1 MLNKTGFLFSLLFF
15 LSGYSQPKKFKV
27 ILDAGHGG
35 KDYGAVYHGNIE
47 KNIAL
52 STAISVGAI
61 LENDPNIEVV
71 YTRKSD
77 VFIELQ
83 QRATIA
89 NKSKGSL
96 FVSMHCNANKNQA
109 ASGNETYVMGITRN
123 ASNLEV
129 AKSENEVVTLE
140 TDYKIKYDGFDPNS
154 PESVIG
160 ISILQE
166 EHLDQSIE
174 LAGRVQQFFTK
185 KTNSKNRGVKQ
196 AGFLVLRQ
204 ITMPR
209 VLIEMGFVS
218 NKEEGEFLNS
228 ESGQAKLAEAIA
240 GAILD
245 YKSEF
250 FNPTKNADAKDDK
263 KVVTKREEDITKETP
278 KIVLDKKEEIVTKAT
293 PKKVEKTNE
302 KGIVFKIQISAS
314 SRELETL
321 PQNFKGLNP
330 ISVEF
335 TGSLFKYF
343 YASEKK
349 YSEAKQKLEEAKQK
363 GYTSAFIVAYK
374 DGIKINL
381 TDAIK

>member
-1 MLNKTGFLFSLLFF
+1 MFKRIVFVVIAMHF
-15 LSGYSQPKKFKV
+15 LSGYSQGQKFKV
-27 ILDAGHGG
+27 VLDAGHGG

-52 STAISVGAI
+52 QTTLRVGAI
-61 LENDPNIEVV
+61 LEKDPQIDVV

-83 QRATIA
+83 QRANIA
-89 NKSKGSL
+89 NKSKGSI

-129 AKSENEVVTLE
+129 AKNENEVVTLE

-174 LAGRVQQFFTK
+174 LAGRVQEFFTK
-185 KTNSKNRGVKQ
+185 KTDNKNRGVKQ

-209 VLIEMGFVS
+209 VLVEMGFVS
-218 NKEEGEFLNS
+218 NKEEGEFLNA
-228 ESGQAKLAEAIA
+228 EDGQNKLAEAIA
-240 GAILD
+240 GAIMD
-245 YKSEF
+245 YKNEF
-250 FNPTKNADAKDDK
+250 FNPSNNDDVKEDVKIIAKK
-263 KVVTKREEDITKETP
+263 EETIVKETP
-278 KIVLDKKEEIVTKAT
+278 KKEEAV
-293 PKKVEKTNE
+293 KKVEKATE

-314 SRELETL
+314 TKELATS
-321 PQNFKGLNP
+321 PSNFKGLSP
-330 ISVEF
+330 ISVES

-343 YASEKK
+343 YASEKN
-349 YSEAKQKLEEAKQK
+349 YDVAKQKLEEAKKK
-363 GYTSAFIVAYK
+363 GYSSAFIVAYK
-374 DGIKINL
+374 DGIKINV

>member
-1 MLNKTGFLFSLLFF
+1 MFKRIVFVVIAMHF
-15 LSGYSQPKKFKV
+15 LSGYSQGQKFKV
-27 ILDAGHGG
+27 VLDAGHGG

-52 STAISVGAI
+52 QTTLRVGAI
-61 LENDPNIEVV
+61 LEKDPQIDVV

-83 QRATIA
+83 QRANIA
-89 NKSKGSL
+89 NKSKGSI

-129 AKSENEVVTLE
+129 AKNENEVVTLE

-174 LAGRVQQFFTK
+174 LAGRVQEFFTK
-185 KTNSKNRGVKQ
+185 KTDNKNRGVKQ

-209 VLIEMGFVS
+209 VLVEMGFVS

-228 ESGQAKLAEAIA
+228 EDGQNKLAEAIA
-240 GAILD
+240 GAIMD
-245 YKSEF
+245 YKNEF
-250 FNPTKNADAKDDK
+250 FNPSNNDDVKEDVKIIAKK
-263 KVVTKREEDITKETP
+263 EETIVKETP
-278 KIVLDKKEEIVTKAT
+278 KKEEAV
-293 PKKVEKTNE
+293 KKVEKAIE

-314 SRELETL
+314 TKELATS
-321 PQNFKGLNP
+321 PSNFKGLSP
-330 ISVEF
+330 ISVES

-343 YASEKK
+343 YASEKN
-349 YSEAKQKLEEAKQK
+349 YDVAKQKLEEAKKK
-363 GYTSAFIVAYK
+363 GYSSAFIVAYK
-374 DGIKINL
+374 DGIKINV

>member
-1 MLNKTGFLFSLLFF
+1 MFKRIVFVAIAMHF
-15 LSGYSQPKKFKV
+15 LSGYSQGQKFKV
-27 ILDAGHGG
+27 VLDAGHGG

-52 STAISVGAI
+52 KTTLRVGAI
-61 LENDPNIEVV
+61 LEKDPQIDVV

-83 QRATIA
+83 QRANIA
-89 NKSKGSL
+89 NKSKGSI

-129 AKSENEVVTLE
+129 AKNENEVVTLE

-174 LAGRVQQFFTK
+174 LAGRVQEFFTK
-185 KTNSKNRGVKQ
+185 KTDNKNRGVKQ

-209 VLIEMGFVS
+209 VLVEMGFVS

-228 ESGQAKLAEAIA
+228 EDGQNKLAEAIA
-240 GAILD
+240 GAIMD
-245 YKSEF
+245 YKNEF
-250 FNPTKNADAKDDK
+250 FNPSNNDDVKEDVKIIAKK
-263 KVVTKREEDITKETP
+263 EETIVKETP
-278 KIVLDKKEEIVTKAT
+278 KKEEAV
-293 PKKVEKTNE
+293 KKVEKATE

-314 SRELETL
+314 TKELATS
-321 PQNFKGLNP
+321 PSNFKGLSP
-330 ISVEF
+330 ISVES

-343 YASEKK
+343 YASEKN
-349 YSEAKQKLEEAKQK
+349 YDVAKQKLEEAKKK
-363 GYTSAFIVAYK
+363 GYSSAFIVAYK
-374 DGIKINL
+374 DGIKINV

>member
-1 MLNKTGFLFSLLFF
+1 MRMFKRIVFVAIAMHF
-15 LSGYSQPKKFKV
+15 LSGYSQGQKFKV
-27 ILDAGHGG
+27 VLDAGHGG

-52 STAISVGAI
+52 QTTLRVGAI
-61 LENDPNIEVV
+61 LEKDPQIDVV

-83 QRATIA
+83 QRANIA
-89 NKSKGSL
+89 NKSKGSI

-129 AKSENEVVTLE
+129 AKNENEGVTLE

-174 LAGRVQQFFTK
+174 LAGRVQEFFTK
-185 KTNSKNRGVKQ
+185 KTDNKNRGVKQ

-209 VLIEMGFVS
+209 VLVEMGFVS

-228 ESGQAKLAEAIA
+228 EDGQNKLAEAIA
-240 GAILD
+240 GAIMD
-245 YKSEF
+245 YKNEF
-250 FNPTKNADAKDDK
+250 FNPSNNDDVKEDVKIIAKK
-263 KVVTKREEDITKETP
+263 EETIVKETP
-278 KIVLDKKEEIVTKAT
+278 KKEEAV
-293 PKKVEKTNE
+293 KKVEKATE

-314 SRELETL
+314 TKELATS
-321 PQNFKGLNP
+321 PSNFKGLSP
-330 ISVEF
+330 ISVES

-343 YASEKK
+343 YASEKN
-349 YSEAKQKLEEAKQK
+349 YDVAKQKLEEAKKK
-363 GYTSAFIVAYK
+363 GYSSAFIVAYK
-374 DGIKINL
+374 DGIKINV

>member
-1 MLNKTGFLFSLLFF
+1 MMKRYI
-15 LSGYSQPKKFKV
+15 LSILCLINVFIGYSQTNKFKV
-27 ILDAGHGG
+27 VLDAGHGG

-52 STAISVGAI
+52 KTMLKVGEL
-61 LENDPNIEVV
+61 LEKDAQVDVV

-83 QRATIA
+83 QRANIA
-89 NKSKGSL
+89 NKSKGSI
-96 FVSMHCNANKNQA
+96 FVSMHCNASQNQS

-123 ASNLEV
+123 QSNLEV
-129 AKSENEVVTLE
+129 AKMENEVVTLE
-140 TDYKIKYDGFDPNS
+140 ADYKVKYDGFDPNS

-185 KTNSKNRGVKQ
+185 KTDYRNRGVKQ

-209 VLIEMGFVS
+209 VLVEMGFVS
-218 NKEEGEFLNS
+218 NKDEGAFLNS
-228 ESGQAKLAEAIA
+228 DQGQEVLAQAIA

-245 YKSEF
+245 YKYEF
-250 FNPTKNADAKDDK
+250 FVPSKN
-263 KVVTKREEDITKETP
+263 DILQEKEVQQPPEKTAP
-278 KIVLDKKEEIVTKAT
+278 ILKAAA
-293 PKKVEKTNE
+293 PEKVEKSSETKNE
-302 KGIVFKIQISAS
+302 IIFKVQISAS
-314 SRELETL
+314 ATKLDIVPS
-321 PQNFKGLNP
+321 NFNGLSS
-330 ISVEF
+330 ISIEKQ
-335 TGSLFKYF
+335 GKLYKYF
-343 YASEKK
+343 YGAENKYDDAKK
-349 YSEAKQKLEEAKQK
+349 NLEQAKKK

-374 DGIKINL
+374 DGLKISIS
-381 TDAIK
+381 DAIK

>member
-1 MLNKTGFLFSLLFF
+1 MFKKIVFVVIAMHF
-15 LSGYSQPKKFKV
+15 LSGYSQGQKFKV
-27 ILDAGHGG
+27 VLDAGHGG

-52 STAISVGAI
+52 QTMLRVGAI
-61 LENDPNIEVV
+61 LEKDPQIDVV
-71 YTRKSD
+71 YTRKTD

-83 QRATIA
+83 QRANIA
-89 NKSKGSL
+89 NKSKGSI

-129 AKSENEVVTLE
+129 AKNENEVVTLE

-174 LAGRVQQFFTK
+174 LAGRVQEFFTK
-185 KTNSKNRGVKQ
+185 KTDNKNRGVKQ

-228 ESGQAKLAEAIA
+228 EEGQDKLAEAIA

-245 YKSEF
+245 YKNEF
-250 FNPTKNADAKDDK
+250 FNPSNNDNVKEDVKNIDK
-263 KVVTKREEDITKETP
+263 KEETIVKETP
-278 KIVLDKKEEIVTKAT
+278 KKEEVV
-293 PKKVEKTNE
+293 KKVEKTTE

-314 SRELETL
+314 TKELATT
-321 PQNFKGLNP
+321 PSNFKGLSP
-330 ISVEF
+330 ISVESA
-335 TGSLFKYF
+335 GSLYKYF
-343 YASEKK
+343 FASEKN
-349 YSEAKQKLEEAKQK
+349 YDSAKQKLEEAKQK
-363 GYTSAFIVAYK
+363 GYSTAFIVAYK
-374 DGIKINL
+374 DGIKINV

>member
-1 MLNKTGFLFSLLFF
+1 MHF
-15 LSGYSQPKKFKV
+15 LSGYSQNQKFKV
-27 ILDAGHGG
+27 VLDAGHGG

-52 STAISVGAI
+52 QTVLKVGAI
-61 LENDPNIEVV
+61 LEKDPQINVV

-83 QRATIA
+83 QRANIA
-89 NKSKGSL
+89 NKSKGSI

-129 AKSENEVVTLE
+129 AKNENEVVTLE

-174 LAGRVQQFFTK
+174 LAGRVQEFFTK
-185 KTNSKNRGVKQ
+185 KTDNKNRGVKQ

-228 ESGQAKLAEAIA
+228 EDGQEKLAEAIA
-240 GAILD
+240 GAIMD
-245 YKSEF
+245 YKNEF
-250 FNPTKNADAKDDK
+250 FNSSNNDNDKDDVKVIDK
-263 KVVTKREEDITKETP
+263 KEETIVKETP
-278 KIVLDKKEEIVTKAT
+278 KKEIPVKTTEKIVDKTLD
-293 PKKVEKTNE
+293 

-314 SRELETL
+314 TKELATT
-321 PQNFKGLNP
+321 PSNFKGLSP
-330 ISVEF
+330 ISIESN
-335 TGSLFKYF
+335 GSLYKYF
-343 YASEKK
+343 YASEKN
-349 YSEAKQKLEEAKQK
+349 YDTAKQKLEEAKQK
-363 GYTSAFIVAYK
+363 GYPTAFMVAYK
-374 DGIKINL
+374 DGIKINVS
-381 TDAIK
+381 DAIK

>member
-1 MLNKTGFLFSLLFF
+1 MFKRIVFVAIAMHF
-15 LSGYSQPKKFKV
+15 LSGYSQGQKFKV
-27 ILDAGHGG
+27 VLDAGHGG

-52 STAISVGAI
+52 QTTLRVGSI
-61 LENDPNIEVV
+61 LEKDPQIDVV

-83 QRATIA
+83 QRANIA
-89 NKSKGSL
+89 NKSKGSI

-129 AKSENEVVTLE
+129 AKNENEVVTLE

-174 LAGRVQQFFTK
+174 LAGRVQEFFTK
-185 KTNSKNRGVKQ
+185 KTDNKNRGVKQ

-209 VLIEMGFVS
+209 VLVEMGFVS

-228 ESGQAKLAEAIA
+228 EDGQNKLAEAIA
-240 GAILD
+240 GAIMD
-245 YKSEF
+245 YKNEF
-250 FNPTKNADAKDDK
+250 FNPSNNDDVKEDVKIIAKK
-263 KVVTKREEDITKETP
+263 EETIVKETP
-278 KIVLDKKEEIVTKAT
+278 KKEEAV
-293 PKKVEKTNE
+293 KKVEKATE

-314 SRELETL
+314 TKELATS
-321 PQNFKGLNP
+321 PSNFKGLSP
-330 ISVEF
+330 ISVES

-343 YASEKK
+343 YASEKN
-349 YSEAKQKLEEAKQK
+349 YDVAKQKLEEAKKK
-363 GYTSAFIVAYK
+363 GYSSAFIVAYK
-374 DGIKINL
+374 DGIKINV

>member
-1 MLNKTGFLFSLLFF
+1 MFFLTGF
-15 LSGYSQPKKFKV
+15 SQTKKFKV
-27 ILDAGHGG
+27 VLDAGHGG

-52 STAISVGAI
+52 QTVLKVGAI
-61 LENDPNIEVV
+61 LEKDPQIDVV
-71 YTRKSD
+71 FTRKSD

-83 QRATIA
+83 QRANIA
-89 NKSKGSL
+89 NKSKGSI

-109 ASGNETYVMGITRN
+109 AEGNETYVMGITRN

-129 AKSENEVVTLE
+129 AKNENEVVTLE
-140 TDYKIKYDGFDPNS
+140 TDYKIKYDGYDPNS

-174 LAGRVQQFFTK
+174 LAGRVQEFFTK
-185 KTNSKNRGVKQ
+185 KTDNKNRGVKQ

-228 ESGQAKLAEAIA
+228 ETGQDLLAEAIA
-240 GAILD
+240 NAIMD
-245 YKSEF
+245 YKNEF
-250 FNPTKNADAKDDK
+250 FSPSSNDDVK
-263 KVVTKREEDITKETP
+263 EEDKNVPKTEEVIVKEVP
-278 KIVLDKKEEIVTKAT
+278 KKEQIIKKA
-293 PKKVEKTNE
+293 EKTIE

-314 SRELETL
+314 TKELATI
-321 PQNFKGLNP
+321 PSNFKGLSP
-330 ISVEF
+330 ISVEPS
-335 TGSLFKYF
+335 GSLFKYF
-343 YASEKK
+343 YASEKN
-349 YSEAKQKLEEAKQK
+349 YDSIKQKLEEAKQK
-363 GYTSAFIVAYK
+363 GYSTAFIVAYK
-374 DGIKINL
+374 DGIKINV

>member
-1 MLNKTGFLFSLLFF
+1 MFKRIVFVAIAMHF
-15 LSGYSQPKKFKV
+15 LSGYSQGQKFKV
-27 ILDAGHGG
+27 VLDAGHGG

-52 STAISVGAI
+52 QTTLRVGAI
-61 LENDPNIEVV
+61 LEKDPQIDVV

-83 QRATIA
+83 QRANIA
-89 NKSKGSL
+89 NKSKGSI

-129 AKSENEVVTLE
+129 AKNENEVVTLE

-174 LAGRVQQFFTK
+174 LAGRVQEFFTK
-185 KTNSKNRGVKQ
+185 KTDNKNRGVKQ

-209 VLIEMGFVS
+209 VLVEMGFVS

-228 ESGQAKLAEAIA
+228 EDGQNKLAEAIA
-240 GAILD
+240 GAIMD
-245 YKSEF
+245 YKNEF
-250 FNPTKNADAKDDK
+250 FNPSNNDDVKEDVKIIAKK
-263 KVVTKREEDITKETP
+263 EETIVKETP
-278 KIVLDKKEEIVTKAT
+278 KKEEAV
-293 PKKVEKTNE
+293 KKVEKATE

-314 SRELETL
+314 TKELATS
-321 PQNFKGLNP
+321 PSNVKGLSP
-330 ISVEF
+330 ISVES

-343 YASEKK
+343 YASEKN
-349 YSEAKQKLEEAKQK
+349 YDVAKQKLEEAKKK
-363 GYTSAFIVAYK
+363 GYSSAFIVAYK
-374 DGIKINL
+374 DGIKINV

>member
-1 MLNKTGFLFSLLFF
+1 MFKRIVFVAIAMHF
-15 LSGYSQPKKFKV
+15 LSGYSQGQKFKV
-27 ILDAGHGG
+27 VLDAGHGG

-52 STAISVGAI
+52 KTTLRVGAI
-61 LENDPNIEVV
+61 LEKDPQIEVV

-83 QRATIA
+83 QRANIA
-89 NKSKGSL
+89 NKSKGSI

-129 AKSENEVVTLE
+129 AKNENEVVTLE

-174 LAGRVQQFFTK
+174 LAGRVQEFFTK
-185 KTNSKNRGVKQ
+185 KTDNKNRGVKQ

-209 VLIEMGFVS
+209 VLVEMGFVS

-228 ESGQAKLAEAIA
+228 EEGQDKLAEAIA

-245 YKSEF
+245 YKNEF
-250 FNPTKNADAKDDK
+250 FNPSNNDNVKEDIKIIDK
-263 KVVTKREEDITKETP
+263 KEETIVKETP
-278 KIVLDKKEEIVTKAT
+278 KKEEIV
-293 PKKVEKTNE
+293 KKVEKATE

-314 SRELETL
+314 TKELATS
-321 PQNFKGLNP
+321 PSNFKGLSP
-330 ISVEF
+330 ISVES

-343 YASEKK
+343 YASEKN
-349 YSEAKQKLEEAKQK
+349 YDAAKQKLEEAKQK
-363 GYTSAFIVAYK
+363 GYKTAFIVAYK
-374 DGIKINL
+374 DGIKINV

>member
-1 MLNKTGFLFSLLFF
+1 MLKRIVFVVIAMCVFPVFSQ
-15 LSGYSQPKKFKV
+15 SQKFKV
-27 ILDAGHGG
+27 VLDAGHGG

-52 STAISVGAI
+52 QTVLRVRAI
-61 LENDPNIEVV
+61 LEKDPQIDVV
-71 YTRKSD
+71 YTRKTD

-83 QRATIA
+83 QRANIA
-89 NKSKGSL
+89 NKSKGSI

-129 AKSENEVVTLE
+129 AKNENEVVTLE

-174 LAGRVQQFFTK
+174 LAGRVQEFFTK
-185 KTNSKNRGVKQ
+185 KTDNKNRGVKQ

-218 NKEEGEFLNS
+218 NKEEGAFLNS
-228 ESGQAKLAEAIA
+228 EEGQDKLAEAIA
-240 GAILD
+240 GAIMD
-245 YKSEF
+245 YKNEF
-250 FNPTKNADAKDDK
+250 FNLSNNDNVKEEV
-263 KVVTKREEDITKETP
+263 KVV
-278 KIVLDKKEEIVTKAT
+278 DKKEETIVKDT
-293 PKKVEKTNE
+293 PKKEVPVKAKEIVTE
-302 KGIVFKIQISAS
+302 KGIIFKIQISAS
-314 SRELETL
+314 TKELATT
-321 PQNFKGLNP
+321 PSNFKGLSP
-330 ISVEF
+330 ISVES
-335 TGSLFKYF
+335 TGSLYKYF
-343 YASEKK
+343 FASEKN
-349 YSEAKQKLEEAKQK
+349 YDAAKQKLEEAKQK
-363 GYTSAFIVAYK
+363 GYSTAFIVAYK
-374 DGIKINL
+374 DGIKISV

>member
-1 MLNKTGFLFSLLFF
+1 MFKRIVFVVIAMHF
-15 LSGYSQPKKFKV
+15 LSGYSQGQKFKV
-27 ILDAGHGG
+27 VLDAGHGG

-52 STAISVGAI
+52 QTTLRVGAI
-61 LENDPNIEVV
+61 LEKDPQIDVV

-83 QRATIA
+83 QRANIA
-89 NKSKGSL
+89 NKSKGSI

-129 AKSENEVVTLE
+129 AKNENEVVTLE

-174 LAGRVQQFFTK
+174 LAGRVQEFFTK
-185 KTNSKNRGVKQ
+185 KTDNKNRGVKQ

-209 VLIEMGFVS
+209 VLVEMGFVS

-228 ESGQAKLAEAIA
+228 EDGQNKLAEAIA
-240 GAILD
+240 GAIMD
-245 YKSEF
+245 YKNEF
-250 FNPTKNADAKDDK
+250 FNPSNNDDVKEDVKIIAKK
-263 KVVTKREEDITKETP
+263 EETIVKETP
-278 KIVLDKKEEIVTKAT
+278 KKEEAV
-293 PKKVEKTNE
+293 KKVEKATE

-314 SRELETL
+314 TKELATT
-321 PQNFKGLNP
+321 PSNFKGLSP
-330 ISVEF
+330 ISVEPA
-335 TGSLFKYF
+335 GSLFKYF
-343 YASEKK
+343 YASEKN
-349 YSEAKQKLEEAKQK
+349 YDVAKQKLEEAKKK
-363 GYTSAFIVAYK
+363 GYSSAFIVAYK
-374 DGIKINL
+374 DGIKINV

>member
-1 MLNKTGFLFSLLFF
+1 MLKRFFFTLALFNVFTI
-15 LSGYSQPKKFKV
+15 YSQNQKFKV
-27 ILDAGHGG
+27 VLDAGHGG
-35 KDYGAVYHGNIE
+35 NDYGAVYHGNIE

-52 STAISVGAI
+52 KTVLLVGSL
-61 LENDPNIEVV
+61 LEKDSEIEII
-71 YTRKSD
+71 YTRKTD

-83 QRATIA
+83 QRANIA
-89 NKSKGSL
+89 NKAKGNI
-96 FVSMHCNANKNQA
+96 FVSIHCNANKNLA

-129 AKSENEVVTLE
+129 AKNENEVVTLE
-140 TDYKIKYDGFDPNS
+140 KDYKIKYDGFDPNS

-174 LAGRVQQFFTK
+174 LAGRVQEFFTK
-185 KTNSKNRGVKQ
+185 KTDNKNRGVKQ

-218 NKEEGEFLNS
+218 NKDEGEFLNS
-228 ESGQAKLAEAIA
+228 EAGQDKLAEAIA

-245 YKSEF
+245 YKNEF
-250 FNPTKNADAKDDK
+250 FNPSNNDSFKEDVKVIDK
-263 KVVTKREEDITKETP
+263 KEENIVKETP
-278 KIVLDKKEEIVTKAT
+278 KKEEVI
-293 PKKVEKTNE
+293 KKVEKATE

-314 SRELETL
+314 TKELAATSS
-321 PQNFKGLNP
+321 NFKGLSP
-330 ISVEF
+330 ISVESA
-335 TGSLFKYF
+335 GSLFKYF
-343 YASEKK
+343 FASEKN
-349 YSEAKQKLEEAKQK
+349 YDSAKQKLEEAKQK
-363 GYTSAFIVAYK
+363 GYSTAFIVAYK
-374 DGIKINL
+374 DGIKISV

>member
-1 MLNKTGFLFSLLFF
+1 MDKKIVFVIISMFFLTGF
-15 LSGYSQPKKFKV
+15 SQTKKFKV
-27 ILDAGHGG
+27 VLDAGHGG

-52 STAISVGAI
+52 QIVLKVGAI
-61 LENDPNIEVV
+61 LEKDPQIDVV
-71 YTRKSD
+71 FTRKSD

-83 QRATIA
+83 QRANIA
-89 NKSKGSL
+89 NKSKGSI

-109 ASGNETYVMGITRN
+109 AEGNETYVMGITRN

-129 AKSENEVVTLE
+129 AKNENEVVTLE
-140 TDYKIKYDGFDPNS
+140 TDYKIKYDGYDPNS

-174 LAGRVQQFFTK
+174 LAGRVQEFFTK
-185 KTNSKNRGVKQ
+185 KTDNKNRGVKQ

-228 ESGQAKLAEAIA
+228 EAGQDLLAEAIA
-240 GAILD
+240 NAIMD
-245 YKSEF
+245 YKNEF
-250 FNPTKNADAKDDK
+250 FNPSTNDEVKEDE
-263 KVVTKREEDITKETP
+263 KVP
-278 KIVLDKKEEIVTKAT
+278 AKKEEVIEKEI
-293 PKKVEKTNE
+293 PKKEQIIKKVEKTIE
-302 KGIVFKIQISAS
+302 KGIVFKIQISTS
-314 SRELETL
+314 TKELATI
-321 PQNFKGLNP
+321 PSNFKGLSP
-330 ISVEF
+330 ISAEPS
-335 TGSLFKYF
+335 GSLFKYF
-343 YASEKK
+343 YASEKN
-349 YSEAKQKLEEAKQK
+349 YDIIKQKLEEAKQK
-363 GYTSAFIVAYK
+363 GYTTAFIVAYK
-374 DGIKINL
+374 DGIKINV

>member
-1 MLNKTGFLFSLLFF
+1 MMKRYI
-15 LSGYSQPKKFKV
+15 LSILCLINVFIGYSQTTKFKV
-27 ILDAGHGG
+27 VLDAGHGG

-52 STAISVGAI
+52 KTMLKLGELLEKDAQVDVG
-61 LENDPNIEVV
+61 

-83 QRATIA
+83 QRANIA
-89 NKSKGSL
+89 NKSKGSI
-96 FVSMHCNANKNQA
+96 FVSMHCNASQNQS

-123 ASNLEV
+123 QSNLEV
-129 AKSENEVVTLE
+129 AKMENEVVTLE
-140 TDYKIKYDGFDPNS
+140 ADYKVKYDGFDPNS

-185 KTNSKNRGVKQ
+185 KTDYRNRGVKQ

-209 VLIEMGFVS
+209 VLVEMGFVS
-218 NKEEGEFLNS
+218 NKDEGAFLNS
-228 ESGQAKLAEAIA
+228 DQGQEVLAQAIA

-245 YKSEF
+245 YKDEF
-250 FNPTKNADAKDDK
+250 FVPSKNDNQQ
-263 KVVTKREEDITKETP
+263 EKEVQQPSEKTAP
-278 KIVLDKKEEIVTKAT
+278 ILKAAA
-293 PKKVEKTNE
+293 PEKVEKSSETKNE
-302 KGIVFKIQISAS
+302 IIFKVQISAS
-314 SRELETL
+314 TTKLDIVPS
-321 PQNFKGLNP
+321 NFNGLSS
-330 ISVEF
+330 ISIEKQ
-335 TGSLFKYF
+335 GKLYKYF
-343 YASEKK
+343 YGAENKYDDAKK
-349 YSEAKQKLEEAKQK
+349 NLEQAKKK

-374 DGIKINL
+374 DGLKISIS
-381 TDAIK
+381 DAIK

>member
-1 MLNKTGFLFSLLFF
+1 MFKRIVFVVIAMHF
-15 LSGYSQPKKFKV
+15 LSGYSQGQKFKV
-27 ILDAGHGG
+27 VLDAGHGG

-52 STAISVGAI
+52 QTTLRVGAI
-61 LENDPNIEVV
+61 LEKDPQIDVV

-83 QRATIA
+83 QRANIA
-89 NKSKGSL
+89 NKSKGSI

-129 AKSENEVVTLE
+129 AKNENEVVTLE

-174 LAGRVQQFFTK
+174 LAGRVQEFFTK
-185 KTNSKNRGVKQ
+185 KTDNKNRGVKQ

-209 VLIEMGFVS
+209 VLVEMGFVS

-228 ESGQAKLAEAIA
+228 EDGQNKLAEAIA
-240 GAILD
+240 GAIMD
-245 YKSEF
+245 YKNEF
-250 FNPTKNADAKDDK
+250 FNPSNNDDVKEDVKIIAKK
-263 KVVTKREEDITKETP
+263 EETIVKETP
-278 KIVLDKKEEIVTKAT
+278 KKEEAV
-293 PKKVEKTNE
+293 KKVEKATE

-314 SRELETL
+314 TKELATS
-321 PQNFKGLNP
+321 PSNFKGLSP
-330 ISVEF
+330 ISVES

-343 YASEKK
+343 YASEKN
-349 YSEAKQKLEEAKQK
+349 YDVAKQKLEEAKKK
-363 GYTSAFIVAYK
+363 GYSTAFIVAYK
-374 DGIKINL
+374 DGIKINV

>member
-1 MLNKTGFLFSLLFF
+1 MVKKLLFVF
-15 LSGYSQPKKFKV
+15 CLLPLALGYGQQQKFKV
-27 ILDAGHGG
+27 VLDAGHGG

-52 STAISVGAI
+52 QTAIRVGAI
-61 LENDPNIEVV
+61 LEKDPQIEVV

-83 QRATIA
+83 QRANIA
-89 NKSKGSL
+89 NKSKGSI
-96 FVSMHCNANKNQA
+96 FVSMHCNANKNQS

-166 EHLDQSIE
+166 EYLDQSIE
-174 LAGRVQQFFTK
+174 LAGRVQDFFMK
-185 KTNSKNRGVKQ
+185 KTDNKNRGVKQ

-218 NKEEGEFLNS
+218 NKEEGAFLNS
-228 ESGQAKLAEAIA
+228 EAGQAKLAEAIA

-245 YKSEF
+245 YKNEF
-250 FNPTKNADAKDDK
+250 FNPTNNVNIK
-263 KVVTKREEDITKETP
+263 EDS
-278 KIVLDKKEEIVTKAT
+278 KEEIIVKES
-293 PKKVEKTNE
+293 PKKDIPVKTPEKPSEKTVE

-314 SRELETL
+314 TKELATI
-321 PQNFKGLNP
+321 PSNFKGLSP
-330 ISVEF
+330 ISVESS
-335 TGSLFKYF
+335 GSLFKYF
-343 YASEKK
+343 YASENS
-349 YSEAKQKLEEAKQK
+349 YDAIKQKLEIAKQK
-363 GYTSAFIVAYK
+363 GFSTAFIVAYK
-374 DGIKINL
+374 DGIKIKVA
-381 TDAIK
+381 DAIK

>member
-1 MLNKTGFLFSLLFF
+1 MLKRIVFVVIAMCVFPVFGQ
-15 LSGYSQPKKFKV
+15 SQKFKV
-27 ILDAGHGG
+27 VLDAGHGG

-52 STAISVGAI
+52 QTVLRVGAI
-61 LENDPNIEVV
+61 LEKDPQIDVV

-83 QRATIA
+83 QRANIA
-89 NKSKGSL
+89 NKSKGSI

-129 AKSENEVVTLE
+129 AKNENEVVTLE

-174 LAGRVQQFFTK
+174 LAGRVQEFFTK
-185 KTNSKNRGVKQ
+185 KTDNKNRGVKQ
-196 AGFLVLRQ
+196 AGFLV
-204 ITMPR
+204 MPR

-218 NKEEGEFLNS
+218 NKEEGAFLNS
-228 ESGQAKLAEAIA
+228 EEGQDKLAEAIA
-240 GAILD
+240 GAIMD
-245 YKSEF
+245 YKNEF
-250 FNPTKNADAKDDK
+250 FNLSNNDNVKEEV
-263 KVVTKREEDITKETP
+263 KVV
-278 KIVLDKKEEIVTKAT
+278 DKKEETIVKDT
-293 PKKVEKTNE
+293 PKKEVPVKAKEIVTE
-302 KGIVFKIQISAS
+302 KGIIFKIQISAS
-314 SRELETL
+314 TKELATT
-321 PQNFKGLNP
+321 PSNFKGLSP

-335 TGSLFKYF
+335 TGSLHKYF
-343 YASEKK
+343 FASEKN
-349 YSEAKQKLEEAKQK
+349 YDAAKQKLEEAKQK
-363 GYTSAFIVAYK
+363 GYSTAFIVAYK
-374 DGIKINL
+374 DGIKISVS
-381 TDAIK
+381 DAIK

>member
-1 MLNKTGFLFSLLFF
+1 MFKRIVFVVIAMHF
-15 LSGYSQPKKFKV
+15 LSGYSQGQKFKV
-27 ILDAGHGG
+27 VLDAGHGG

-52 STAISVGAI
+52 QTTLRVGAI
-61 LENDPNIEVV
+61 LEKDPQIDVV

-83 QRATIA
+83 QRANIA
-89 NKSKGSL
+89 NKSKGSI

-129 AKSENEVVTLE
+129 AKNENEVVTLE

-174 LAGRVQQFFTK
+174 LAGRVQEFFTK
-185 KTNSKNRGVKQ
+185 KTDNKNRGVKQ

-209 VLIEMGFVS
+209 VLVEMGFVS

-228 ESGQAKLAEAIA
+228 EDGQNKLAEAIA
-240 GAILD
+240 GAIMD
-245 YKSEF
+245 YKNEF
-250 FNPTKNADAKDDK
+250 FNPSNNDDVKEDVKIIAKK
-263 KVVTKREEDITKETP
+263 EETIVKETP
-278 KIVLDKKEEIVTKAT
+278 KKEEAV
-293 PKKVEKTNE
+293 KKVEKATE

-314 SRELETL
+314 TKELATS
-321 PQNFKGLNP
+321 PSNFKGLSP
-330 ISVEF
+330 ISVES
-335 TGSLFKYF
+335 TGSLYKYF
-343 YASEKK
+343 YASEKN
-349 YSEAKQKLEEAKQK
+349 YDAAKQKLEEAKQK
-363 GYTSAFIVAYK
+363 GYSTAFIVAYK
-374 DGIKINL
+374 DGIKINV

>member
-1 MLNKTGFLFSLLFF
+1 MVKRIVFVVIAMCVF
-15 LSGYSQPKKFKV
+15 SGYSQNQKFKV
-27 ILDAGHGG
+27 VLDAGHGG

-52 STAISVGAI
+52 KTVLRVGAI
-61 LENDPNIEVV
+61 LEKDPQVDVI
-71 YTRKSD
+71 YTRKTD

-83 QRATIA
+83 QRANIA
-89 NKSKGSL
+89 NKSKGSI

-129 AKSENEVVTLE
+129 AKNENEVVTLE

-174 LAGRVQQFFTK
+174 LAGRVQEFFTK
-185 KTNSKNRGVKQ
+185 KTDKKNRGVKQ

-218 NKEEGEFLNS
+218 NKEEGAFLNS
-228 ESGQAKLAEAIA
+228 EEGQDKLAEAISS
-240 GAILD
+240 AILD
-245 YKSEF
+245 YKNEF
-250 FNPTKNADAKDDK
+250 FNSSNNDNVKEDIKIIDK
-263 KVVTKREEDITKETP
+263 KEETIVKETP
-278 KIVLDKKEEIVTKAT
+278 KKEEIV
-293 PKKVEKTNE
+293 KKIEKNTE

-314 SRELETL
+314 TKELATS
-321 PQNFKGLNP
+321 PSNFKGLSP
-330 ISVEF
+330 ISVES

-343 YASEKK
+343 YASEKN
-349 YSEAKQKLEEAKQK
+349 YDEAKQKLEEAKKK
-363 GYTSAFIVAYK
+363 GYSTAFIVAYK
-374 DGIKINL
+374 DGVKINV